1 MISEVIL
8 CKYGEIILKGAN
20 KQTFESALIKELRR
34 RASRHGTFKIYFS
47 QSTIYIEPQDE
58 CADIDGMY
66 DSARK
71 VFSQDNVTEDDI
83 ANIRSGF
90 VALFDDLLGDGATAD
105 IFGKRPIS
113 FYDCYDIFHYITSE
127 IKAFSADKRK
137 GMQDG

>member
-1 MISEVIL
+1 MRFKFSDNNNIL
-8 CKYGEIILKGAN
+8 FDFEGKKYSAEAAGASIWLKKSIGI
-20 KQTFESALIKELRR
+20 F
-34 RASRHGTFKIYFS
+34 
-47 QSTIYIEPQDE
+47 
-58 CADIDGMY
+58 

-83 ANIRSGF
+83 ANILSEF

-105 IFGKRPIS
+105 IFGERPIS